1 MILQFPNLQER
12 RRASR
17 EKRSAP
23 AKARFRSAPAHVALA
38 ACRAELLAIARSA
51 TLLTRT
57 AAVQAK
63 KSPGRGGPGDRGLNR
78 AWAARKRA
86 Q

>member
-1 MILQFPNLQER
+1 MILPFPNLQER
-12 RRASR
+12 RRAGK
-17 EKRSAP
+17 EERSAL
-23 AKARFRSAPAHVALA
+23 ARAHFRSAPAHAALA
-38 ACRAELLAIARSA
+38 ACRAELQAIVHSA
-51 TLLTRT
+51 TVL
-57 AAVQAK
+57 AK

>member
-1 MILQFPNLQER
+1 MVLQFPNMR
-12 RRASR
+12 HA
-17 EKRSAP
+17 
-23 AKARFRSAPAHVALA
+23 ALA
-38 ACRAELLAIARSA
+38 ACRAEFQAIAHSAILRARSTTFLA
-51 TLLTRT
+51 RT
-57 AAVQAK
+57 ATVLKK